1 MPHLAAGPHHGDPAD
16 EKAPKHPE
24 LPGFDTQSDDLVEGP
39 ALPVGTSQKDLSS
52 ASRENMNPVRLAGD
66 LAAVAAESAANQGE
80 TVRSNQ
86 SEDEDPNLQK
96 GQAH

>member
-1 MPHLAAGPHHGDPAD
+1 MPHLAAGPHHGDPED

-24 LPGFDTQSDDLVEGP
+24 LPDFDTQSDDLAEGP
-39 ALPVGTSQKDLSS
+39 ALLVDISQKGLSS
-52 ASRENMNPVRLAGD
+52 ASRENMSPVRLAGD
-66 LAAVAAESAANQGE
+66 LAAVAAESVANQGE

-86 SEDEDPNLQK
+86 SEGEAPDLQK